1 MEADNLLFSLD
12 ELDSSIFAQMLTTSG
27 LQNIARNATFLAV
40 PNDKLW
46 KAFFEHYELTLE
58 QFMQFQLFPVIV
70 RNHIIQTNKIG
81 RNVTASNILVTMNNN
96 SIQLQNDDTKVPII
110 GRGRAAGGPTLL
122 TIRGVLLVSLE
133 NDLIEYSRSLRESN
147 TKRSSGN
154 TLIKKSSSKLKN
166 SNSKPKDLPNN
177 NNAPT
182 KSSPKKS
189 SQKYVHAPEGEP
201 RPKTEYVDNLAAFIE
216 LHDLMEAIFASEDNE
231 QRLFGENAE
240 LLPRLRNLVDQ
251 IEPIYIAFADIYRSG
266 IEVENNILT
275 LSDYYKLYTTWTDE
289 FKSIKERQI
298 ALGRRCRNST
308 DPLTLEEINDI
319 SDAMFIR
326 LDNGDCWDILSLLD
340 YIKSGKSPWTS
351 NNELNRI
358 LKHPEAIR
366 SGFSAWYST
375 KAFGEHAKNISE
387 KTLAMMVKAA
397 SLLYSIGPDFDTT
410 LKNTLTTA
418 QFKAYKKANFE
429 IENVSLK
436 LREEI
441 IETVKT
447 VLKSQANVELWT
459 YFQNLSQKEKDSLK
473 VFDPDLE
480 KNIKQ
485 CHDGNICVYQLGT
498 ILLDDRNAIAKI
510 KGLKP
515 INFNNHK
522 RFD

>member
-1 MEADNLLFSLD
+1 
-12 ELDSSIFAQMLTTSG
+12 
-27 LQNIARNATFLAV
+27 
-40 PNDKLW
+40 
-46 KAFFEHYELTLE
+46 
-58 QFMQFQLFPVIV
+58 
-70 RNHIIQTNKIG
+70 
-81 RNVTASNILVTMNNN
+81 
-96 SIQLQNDDTKVPII
+96 
-110 GRGRAAGGPTLL
+110 
-122 TIRGVLLVSLE
+122 
-133 NDLIEYSRSLRESN
+133 
-147 TKRSSGN
+147 
-154 TLIKKSSSKLKN
+154 
-166 SNSKPKDLPNN
+166 
-177 NNAPT
+177 
-182 KSSPKKS
+182 
-189 SQKYVHAPEGEP
+189 
-201 RPKTEYVDNLAAFIE
+201 
-216 LHDLMEAIFASEDNE
+216 MEAITASGDNE
-231 QRLFGENAE
+231 HRLFGSNAE
-240 LLPRLRNLVDQ
+240 MLPRLRKLVDQ
-251 IEPIYIAFADIYRSG
+251 IEPFYIVFANIYKSG

-289 FKSIKERQI
+289 FKNIKERQK
-298 ALGRRCRNST
+298 ALGRRCRNSI
-308 DPLTLEEINDI
+308 DPLTLEEITDI

-366 SGFSAWYST
+366 SGFSTWYST

-387 KTLAMMVKAA
+387 ETLAMMVKAA
-397 SLLYSIGPDFDTT
+397 SLLYSIGPDFNTT
-410 LKNTLTTA
+410 LKNTLTAA

-447 VLKSQANVELWT
+447 VLKSQANIELWT